1 MEKMLVVRNV
11 TRIEKLEEMN
21 KRAEQHTAM
30 GDLAANIAYEIRNPL
45 GSIELFA
52 SLIMKEGRDEK
63 VRDRA
68 SQIIRS
74 VRNVDAAISNLL
86 LFARELNPVMK
97 RVNLLNVLREVVA
110 FTQDII
116 EKDSFVYTV
125 SYADENLCVAGDAE
139 LLKQVFLNLILNA
152 YQAMPAGGHLH
163 IETKMT
169 ERRDKGGKHRQSY
182 AHVSFVDTGV
192 GIPPESIQ
200 RIFDPFF
207 TTREK
212 GAGIGLAI
220 VHNIVRIHGGTI
232 DVENGKTGG
241 TVFHVT
247 VPLIKEYDPELNR
260 NI

>member
-21 KRAEQHTAM
+21 KRAEQLTAM
-30 GDLAANIAYEIRNPL
+30 GDLAANIAHEIRNPL

-52 SLIMKEGRDEK
+52 SLIMKEGRDKK

-86 LFARELNPVMK
+86 LCARELNPVMK
-97 RVNLLNVLREVVA
+97 RVNLLSVLREIVA
-110 FTQDII
+110 FAQDLI
-116 EKDSFVYTV
+116 EKENISFSV
-125 SYADENLCVAGDAE
+125 SYADVDLYVAGDTE

-182 AHVSFVDTGV
+182 AHFSFVDTGV

-232 DVENGKTGG
+232 DAKSGKTGG

-247 VPLIKEYDPELNR
+247 FPLIREYDSELSR
-260 NI
+260 NS

>member
-1 MEKMLVVRNV
+1 LFVIRDIK
-11 TRIEKLEEMN
+11 RIEKLEEMN
-21 KRAEQHTAM
+21 KRAEKLTAM
-30 GDLAANIAYEIRNPL
+30 GDLAANIAHEIRNPL

-63 VRDRA
+63 ARERA

-74 VRNVDAAISNLL
+74 VRNVDTTISNLL

-97 RVNLLNVLREVVA
+97 RVNLLSVLRAVVA

-116 EKDSFVYTV
+116 EKENIVYTV
-125 SYADENLCVAGDAE
+125 SYADDNLYVEGDNE

-163 IETKMT
+163 IDTKMS
-169 ERRDKGGKHRQSY
+169 EQKDKKGKNHQPY
-182 AHVSFVDTGV
+182 ADISFVDTGV
-192 GIPPESIQ
+192 GIPPENIQ
-200 RIFDPFF
+200 RLFDPFF

-220 VHNIVRIHGGTI
+220 VHNIVGVHGGTI
-232 DVENGKTGG
+232 DVKNGKTGG

-247 VPLIKEYDPELNR
+247 FPLIKEFDTELSR

>member
-1 MEKMLVVRNV
+1 M
-11 TRIEKLEEMN
+11 EEMN
-21 KRAEQHTAM
+21 KRAEKLTAM
-30 GDLAANIAYEIRNPL
+30 GNLAANIAHEIRNPL

-63 VRDRA
+63 IRGRA

-74 VRNVDAAISNLL
+74 VRNVDSTISNLL

-97 RVNLLNVLREVVA
+97 RVNLLSILMEVVA
-110 FTQDII
+110 FTRDII
-116 EKDSFVYTV
+116 EKEDIVYSV
-125 SYADENLCVAGDAE
+125 SYADMDLDIEGDTE

-152 YQAMPAGGHLH
+152 YQAMPDGGHLH
-163 IETKMT
+163 VETKMS
-169 ERRDKGGKHRQSY
+169 ERMDKEGKKHQSY
-182 AHVSFVDTGV
+182 ADVSFVDTGT
-192 GIPPESIQ
+192 GIPPENIQ

-220 VHNIVRIHGGTI
+220 VHSIVGFHGGTI
-232 DVENGKTGG
+232 DVKSGKTGG
-241 TVFHVT
+241 TVFHVAF
-247 VPLIKEYDPELNR
+247 PLIKEYDAESNR